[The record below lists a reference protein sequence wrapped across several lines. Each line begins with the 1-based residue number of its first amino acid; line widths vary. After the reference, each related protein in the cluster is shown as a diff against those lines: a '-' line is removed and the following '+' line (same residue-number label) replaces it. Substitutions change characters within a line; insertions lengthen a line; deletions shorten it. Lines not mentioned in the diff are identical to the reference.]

1 MYSAMNSWPNT
12 PYLAIPY
19 FLIVTAVGS
28 FVVLNLFV
36 VIMLSAFDDDE
47 VLEGGDSKVDHFDVI
62 RFYLS
67 RSMMHMVTFP
77 LKSRHART
85 RTQEHEVE
93 DLSMTESLL
102 AMMRQM
108 ADDPC
113 IKPCIRVCRGGE
125 EDVIEDDIYD
135 FSEHGG
141 DAKVSAAVA
150 TRYRLD
156 QDILDD
162 VRCEIHKFSFK
173 ILKNYNLPYTTW
185 VLETVRQLK
194 YML

>member
-1 MYSAMNSWPNT
+1 MS
-12 PYLAIPY
+12 LKH
-19 FLIVTAVGS
+19 L
-28 FVVLNLFV
+28 
-36 VIMLSAFDDDE
+36 
-47 VLEGGDSKVDHFDVI
+47 
-62 RFYLS
+62 
-67 RSMMHMVTFP
+67 RSTITYR
-77 LKSRHART
+77 LKSLSTRL
-85 RTQEHEVE
+85 RTQEHELE

-113 IKPCIRVCRGGE
+113 IRPCIRVCRGGE
-125 EDVIEDDIYD
+125 DDVIEDDIYD

-162 VRCEIHKFSFK
+162 VRC
-173 ILKNYNLPYTTW
+173 
-185 VLETVRQLK
+185 
-194 YML
+194 